1 MRILSLRLKHFK
13 PVKYSLLGR
22 DEIHIDFS
30 SLPDG
35 LIAIT
40 GKNGAAKTTI
50 IDNLQPFRVMPFR
63 ASQSIADM
71 VYGDGEKELVW
82 EHAGKAYRSLLKVN
96 GKTREM
102 VSFLDEMKED
112 GSWQPLIDGRN
123 NDYDAEIEKIL
134 GISEKM
140 FFITRF
146 RSQDARSFAS
156 FKKNDFR
163 EVFESMI
170 SELGYLVDV
179 SRRAKEKR
187 QQTDSALQA
196 AQKELGG
203 VESVLK
209 SIPEKEPPGQ
219 EDINNAELELSG
231 KQSRASEIQ
240 ELIEGNTSA
249 YNVLKEQERSLI
261 KAADDGKR
269 RLDQRTKEISDRR
282 VSISRKLVELRTLI
296 ASKDEINR
304 AKESLPALK
313 ERLRVMQERLALR
326 SILVTEMNE
335 TSKALT
341 RVKTEILALEKQ
353 IKTARDTAKL
363 LHEVPCAG
371 EEKQSTCKLL
381 ASANRVAAGI
391 AGLQDELAGL
401 KVDVE
406 TGEKLYDE
414 QKTRLVSE
422 FPDTVIPQSL
432 LESIN
437 KAQAAAGR
445 AELLAHA
452 ESQITELESEDTKLE
467 ASVIEIR
474 TVSEEET
481 KKTSSGLERIRS
493 EQTAV
498 AGKLNENKTKKTSL
512 DAESREIAGRLENL
526 RTEKRVCDENERRK
540 VAINEKINEIKTA
553 ILGLTRDLRQWK
565 LIEEGFGREGLIALE
580 LELAAP
586 AVSDIANAL
595 LKEMGGRFA
604 IRFDTLQ
611 PKMSRGKVT
620 GYRESFSVK
629 VFDSE
634 KGVEKDI
641 IDLSGGERVWVDE
654 AIARGIAIYN
664 ARNSGS
670 DLGFLVS
677 DERDGALDSGK
688 KIEYMSMK
696 RKVLEL
702 GGDKQEIFISHTPEV
717 WDLAD
722 EVVSVGEAGVILRSG
737 RSVEVNIPAPPVFVE
752 TKALEAAREHL
763 PTDMPP
769 ARKKKRTK
777 KQTDDPVPASVTPL
791 FDTHPGPATSAQA
804 EPSSLAVYDEECE
817 AAYESFSPG

>member
-22 DEIHIDFS
+22 DEIHIDLS

-35 LIAIT
+35 LVAIT

-82 EHAGKAYRSLLKVN
+82 EHGGNTYRSLLKVN
-96 GKTREM
+96 GRTREM
-102 VSFLDEMKED
+102 VSILDEMKEG
-112 GSWQPLIDGRN
+112 GSWQTIIDGRN
-123 NDYDAEIEKIL
+123 NDYDAEVEKIL

-170 SELGYLVDV
+170 SELGYLVEV
-179 SRRAKEKR
+179 SQRAKEKR
-187 QQTDSALQA
+187 QQADSALAA
-196 AQKELGG
+196 AQKELEG

-209 SIPEKEPPGQ
+209 SIPEKEPPDQ
-219 EDINNAELELSG
+219 ADINNAELELSG

-249 YNVLKEQERSLI
+249 YNVLREQERSLL
-261 KAADDGKR
+261 KAVTDEKN
-269 RLDQRTKEISDRR
+269 RLVQRTKEISDRR
-282 VSISRKLVELRTLI
+282 AAIARKLAELRTLV

-304 AKESLPALK
+304 AKESLPELRNRLKNTQEKLARRNAL
-313 ERLRVMQERLALR
+313 V
-326 SILVTEMNE
+326 SEMNE
-335 TSKALT
+335 TSRSLT
-341 RVKTEILALEKQ
+341 RVKTEVIALQKQ
-353 IKTARDTAKL
+353 INSAAETAKL

-371 EEKQSTCKLL
+371 EEKQSSCKLL
-381 ASANRVAAGI
+381 ASANQVAAGI
-391 AGLQDELAGL
+391 TGLKDELAGL
-401 KVDVE
+401 KVDIE
-406 TGEKLYDE
+406 TGERLFAG
-414 QKTRLVSE
+414 QKARLASE
-422 FPDTVIPQSL
+422 FPETAIPQSL
-432 LESIN
+432 LDSIN

-445 AELLAHA
+445 AELLTHA
-452 ESQITELESEDTKLE
+452 EGQITELTSEDAKLE
-467 ASVIEIR
+467 ASMAAIR
-474 TVSEEET
+474 AASEEET
-481 KKTSSGLERIRS
+481 KKASADLERIRS
-493 EQTAV
+493 EQA
-498 AGKLNENKTKKTSL
+498 AIAEKLNENKAKKASL
-512 DAESREIAGRLENL
+512 DAETREISGRLENL
-526 RTEKRVCDENERRK
+526 RTEKRVYDENERRK
-540 VAINEKINEIKTA
+540 LAINERMNEIKTT
-553 ILGLTRDLRQWK
+553 ILGLGRDLRQWK

-611 PKMSRGKVT
+611 PKMTRGKIT

-634 KGVEKDI
+634 KGVEKNI

-670 DLGFLVS
+670 GLGFLVS
-677 DERDGALDSGK
+677 DERDGALDADK

-722 EVVSVGEAGVILRSG
+722 EVIRVGEAGVMLRSG
-737 RSVEVNIPAPPVFVE
+737 LSIEVDIPGTAPLTE
-752 TKALEAAREHL
+752 TNAAETAGEQL
-763 PTDMPP
+763 P
-769 ARKKKRTK
+769 AGHKKRRVK
-777 KQTDDPVPASVTPL
+777 KRPDEAIPASVTPL
-791 FDTHPGPATSAQA
+791 FDTQPGPVKTA
-804 EPSSLAVYDEECE
+804 EAGVFEDEPDESETACQ
-817 AAYESFSPG
+817 SFSPG